1 MELRLLSRSSARR
14 RDRAHAAEIER
25 MHRLGGVVV
34 LHVAV
39 HRRVDKYSANDLLYI
54 DGLLSLF
61 CRSEVVRVSKV
72 AA

>member
-1 MELRLLSRSSARR
+1 MELQLLSRSSARR
-14 RDRAHAAEIER
+14 RDRAHATEIKR
-25 MHRLGGVVV
+25 MLWLGGVVV
-34 LHVAV
+34 LHIAV
-39 HRRVDKYSANDLLYI
+39 HRQVDKYSTNDLLYI